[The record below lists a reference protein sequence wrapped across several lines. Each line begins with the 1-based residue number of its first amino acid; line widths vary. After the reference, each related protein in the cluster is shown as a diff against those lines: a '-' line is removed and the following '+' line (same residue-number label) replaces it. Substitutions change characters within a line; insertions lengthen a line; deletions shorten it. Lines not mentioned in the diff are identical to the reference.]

1 MRTLVIANPRSGRSR
16 GLGAAEKAARAMAS
30 GGWDVTVRATGS
42 PGDGVRLAQE
52 AARQGFDAVF
62 ACGGD
67 GTLSQVVTGLLDT
80 GIPAGLIPAGTG
92 NDFARTVGLSR
103 DPVEAARQ
111 ALGGHARAVD
121 LLEANGGVAWSLNVM
136 GVGFDAAVAARM
148 NRRLRLTGGAF
159 AYVTAVVQELTFHR
173 ATEVVLAVDGEIW
186 RGQALLVAIANAQ
199 SYGGG
204 MRIAPLASVDD
215 SLLDVVL
222 VEAFG
227 RLEFARSFPRVFRG
241 AHLTHP
247 AVRTWQ
253 GREVTLTT
261 PQPCPVLVDGDLMGE
276 TPLMVRVSPRRALL
290 WLP

>member
-16 GLGAAEKAARAMAS
+16 GLGAAEKAARVMS
-30 GGWDVTVRATGS
+30 GGGWDVTVRATGS
-42 PGDGVRLAQE
+42 PGDGARLAQE
-52 AARQGFDAVF
+52 AARQGYDAVF

-67 GTLSQVVTGLLDT
+67 GTLSQVVAGLLDT

-103 DPVEAARQ
+103 DPAEAARQ
-111 ALGGHARAVD
+111 ALGGHAQAVD
-121 LLEANGGVAWSLNVM
+121 LLEANGGAAWSLNVM

-159 AYVTAVVQELTFHR
+159 AYITAVVQELTFHC
-173 ATEVVLAVDGEIW
+173 ATEVMLAVDGEVW
-186 RGQALLVAIANAQ
+186 QGLALLVAIANAQ

-204 MRIAPLASVDD
+204 MRIAPLASIDD
-215 SLLDVVL
+215 ALLDVVL
-222 VEAFG
+222 VEAIG

-253 GREVTLTT
+253 GREVSLTT
-261 PQPCPVLVDGDLMGE
+261 PQPCPVLIDGDLAGE
-276 TPLMVRVSPRRALL
+276 TPLTVRVSPRRALL